1 MTPAAQLGEAVRGSM
16 GERPVLLLGS
26 RALGTARPES
36 DLDAYVV
43 LPGWRVPF
51 ALAPLRALRARLES
65 ELGIAVSLNPL
76 PARRLRPRPG
86 TMLPFKLRRE
96 AVVVAAPSGWEL
108 GQVDAPPR
116 DTGAFRSYA
125 MTGLL
130 FLLTAAAPVAGG
142 SERLDRTTSHL
153 VGKAL
158 LHAAQLELARRRAW
172 ATTLPE
178 AVKSLGEPWPRLMF
192 ALDSPS
198 GWIAARD
205 ALLPDAAAHAET
217 RRETALRSLQ
227 WAALR
232 TLRGIP
238 TLPPV
243 RRPSPA
249 AALTRA
255 ACELAAAIAPGHV
268 DLAAVARAR
277 RALPPRVQRSVG
289 ESEGWRGVA
298 RAIELE
304 WPNAS
309 PLAGV

>member
-1 MTPAAQLGEAVRGSM
+1 M

-26 RALGTARPES
+26 RALGTAREES

-76 PARRLRPRPG
+76 PARRLRPRAG

-96 AVVVAAPSGWEL
+96 AVVVAAPAGWEL
-108 GQVDAPPR
+108 GQAGAPPR
-116 DTGAFRSYA
+116 DTAAFRSYA
-125 MTGLL
+125 MTGIL
-130 FLLTAAAPVAGG
+130 FLLTAAEPVVGG
-142 SERLDRTTSHL
+142 SERLDPAASHL

-158 LHAAQLELARRRAW
+158 LHAAQLELARRRTW

-178 AVKSLGEPWPRLMF
+178 AVRSLGGPWPLLMV

-198 GWIAARD
+198 SWIAARD

-232 TLRGIP
+232 TLGGIP
-238 TLPPV
+238 TLPPA
-243 RRPSPA
+243 RWPSPA

-255 ACELAAAIAPGHV
+255 ACELAAALTPGHV
-268 DLAAVARAR
+268 DLAGVARAR
-277 RALPPRVQRSVG
+277 SALPPRVQRGVG
-289 ESEGWRGVA
+289 KREGWRGVA
-298 RAIELE
+298 KAIELE

-309 PLAGV
+309 PLAGM